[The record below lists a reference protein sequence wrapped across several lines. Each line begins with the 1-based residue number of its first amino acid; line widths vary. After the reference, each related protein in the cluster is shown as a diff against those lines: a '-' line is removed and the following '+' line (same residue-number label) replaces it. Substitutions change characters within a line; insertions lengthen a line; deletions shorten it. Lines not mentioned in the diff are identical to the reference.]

1 MLVVKKYAN
10 RRLYD
15 TEQSRYITQN
25 ELAEIIRGGRDV
37 RVVDAKTDQDLTQET
52 LVQMVLEG
60 PSGHLLPVP
69 LLFQLVRMGDDALAD
84 FFGRWMTWSLEM
96 YFAMRNRAE
105 QSWNPFASVPFD
117 VGNAFA
123 RMFTPSPKP
132 PLSPPAQESSD
143 VSALRRELEDL
154 KKRITKP
161 RKRR

>member
-1 MLVVKKYAN
+1 MLVKKYTN

-123 RMFTPSPKP
+123 RMFSSAPKP
-132 PLSPPAQESSD
+132 PPADD
-143 VSALRRELEDL
+143 VSSLRRELEEL
-154 KKRITKP
+154 KKRVTKP

>member
-15 TEQSRYITQN
+15 TEQSRYITQT

-37 RVVDAKTDQDLTQET
+37 RVADAKSDEDLTQET

-105 QSWNPFASVPFD
+105 QWWHQFASVPFD
-117 VGNAFA
+117 MGNAF
-123 RMFTPSPKP
+123 RSMFSLSTNP
-132 PLSPPAQESSD
+132 PPE
-143 VSALRRELEDL
+143 
-154 KKRITKP
+154 P
-161 RKRR
+161 RTF

>member
-123 RMFTPSPKP
+123 RMFSSAPKP
-132 PLSPPAQESSD
+132 PPPADD
-143 VSALRRELEDL
+143 VSSLRKELEEL
-154 KKRITKP
+154 KKRVTKP
-161 RKRR
+161 RRRR